1 MTNENFLSF
10 LEIIEDCN
18 KLCFNNIFQYL
29 GSLELYNM
37 QFVCKTFKS
46 QIINIRNMHMSL
58 TIPKNPQLIFTNALL
73 AILKND
79 YHTFDKICLK
89 YRDHIRDKFYIHDT
103 DTLFNIVKNIKKNS
117 SMLKILHINEIRN

>member
-10 LEIIEDCN
+10 LEIIEDSN
-18 KLCFNNIFQYL
+18 KLCFDNIFQYL